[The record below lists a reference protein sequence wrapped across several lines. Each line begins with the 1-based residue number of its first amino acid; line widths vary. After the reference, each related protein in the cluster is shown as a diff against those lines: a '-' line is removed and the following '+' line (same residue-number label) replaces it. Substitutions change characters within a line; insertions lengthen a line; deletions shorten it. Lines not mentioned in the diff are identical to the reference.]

1 MQDVEAELYPGCK
14 TFTRLEFI
22 VTLLHIKVSCK
33 WSDKSFSMLL
43 RSLQRAFN
51 NDENFP
57 ENSYEAK
64 KYTKALGLDYVKI
77 DARINNCILY
87 WKENRDLDECPKC

>member
-1 MQDVEAELYPGCK
+1 
-14 TFTRLEFI
+14 
-22 VTLLHIKVSCK
+22 
-33 WSDKSFSMLL
+33 MLL

-51 NDENFP
+51 TDANFS

-77 DARINNCILY
+77 DACINNCILY
-87 WKENRDLDECPKC
+87 WKENRDIDEYPKC